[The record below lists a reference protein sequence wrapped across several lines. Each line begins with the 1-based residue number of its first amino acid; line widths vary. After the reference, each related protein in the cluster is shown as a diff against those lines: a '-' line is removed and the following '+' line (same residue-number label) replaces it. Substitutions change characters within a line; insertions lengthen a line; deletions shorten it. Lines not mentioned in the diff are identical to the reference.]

1 MANDSFDAT
10 ISESQYV
17 FDNAALQLSEKFF
30 NVADTSLLKV
40 GTFGYTTA
48 LNSYAMRDSVFHRD
62 MLYNEF
68 FLTNSNLNST
78 LYNWAKMLD
87 YNIESAQPAQVP
99 ILIKLNLDKI
109 QQIATASVVN
119 GNLLEYTIKRQTVF
133 DIGGFNFLL
142 PYDLKLNIIKNA
154 NTGQFTVSAIYDF
167 LNYNIKPNSI
177 KTPYLKTILLTENGV
192 SYVGINAAL
201 FQIKLNEYIFSM
213 SSNDI
218 LDVGIIPLKQSSTK
232 LTDPLL
238 LLGCTIRMSVMI
250 F

>member
-87 YNIESAQPAQVP
+87 YNIELAQPAQVP

-177 KTPYLKTILLTENGV
+177 KTPYLKTILLT
-192 SYVGINAAL
+192 
-201 FQIKLNEYIFSM
+201 
-213 SSNDI
+213 
-218 LDVGIIPLKQSSTK
+218 
-232 LTDPLL
+232 
-238 LLGCTIRMSVMI
+238 
-250 F
+250 